1 MTLQKWETNSW
12 IQKHSTSCD
21 EINNLFQLVRRDIAS
36 AYENSNPDWIFN
48 IVYNAALKLC
58 TILLHSSGYKATRST
73 SHHYTIQSLTQIWG
87 TSSQDTADY
96 LDSCRNKRNISSY
109 DYAGSISQKEANDL
123 IEFVIQF
130 QKKVIDWMNNNHP
143 ELMKDQ

>member
-73 SHHYTIQSLTQIWG
+73 SLSLH
-87 TSSQDTADY
+87 
-96 LDSCRNKRNISSY
+96 N
-109 DYAGSISQKEANDL
+109 SIANSNMGH
-123 IEFVIQF
+123 FF
-130 QKKVIDWMNNNHP
+130 SRYC
-143 ELMKDQ
+143 